1 MGRNVSSRA
10 SGNTAAPRHVMF
22 SPLFLLEVRLSHTL
36 TRATCSST
44 SSPART
50 SSARCIQRGLDV
62 MDRASLT
69 KRASPTSTAATR
81 RGTRNAQVC
90 ERRAGHG
97 RTAGGMRGSVSDAS
111 THVDAEGG
119 EAGAS
124 TYPDVRTGLKVDHQA
139 RRGRP
144 RRRGRRHRADQSPR
158 ASNSDEA
165 PPVGK
170 SQENKLNSG
179 FFTQAHSLY
188 FLQMEFLANV
198 IRDIARHKHNR
209 WASCAA
215 TAEVTAERTSLRAMA
230 KIR

>member
-1 MGRNVSSRA
+1 MGRNASSRA
-10 SGNTAAPRHVMF
+10 SGNTAAPRHVSRF
-22 SPLFLLEVRLSHTL
+22 NGGLTSSPLFAALEVRLSHTL

-111 THVDAEGG
+111 TRVDAEGG

-124 TYPDVRTGLKVDHQA
+124 TYPDVRTGLKIDHQA

-170 SQENKLNSG
+170 SQENKLNSRIVYMIA
-179 FFTQAHSLY
+179 QSLIS
-188 FLQMEFLANV
+188 ANSV
-198 IRDIARHKHNR
+198 F
-209 WASCAA
+209 W
-215 TAEVTAERTSLRAMA
+215 RTL
-230 KIR
+230 